1 MINYPGPIRAII
13 IEQSLSGEA
22 WSKDW
27 INRDNKSHNYEEF
40 LEDFNWIKTWSNN
53 HFKIVV
59 EKTLPV
65 LIFLILNFLLFY
77 FTKCLK
83 KNFTREKNIIF
94 LILLSFSLLSV
105 FLWFIKFPLYR
116 FGISYI
122 YTSMILIF
130 YFIFIKNIN
139 LDKLIKLKSLFIFMI
154 CLSFFGLTVKNIL
167 RIYEAD
173 KQFIYPSLVNVDR
186 VPILKKS
193 FDSNGNFTHYLSKG
207 ECGISKSPCTNFSVK
222 VTKEEI
228 YDYKVFTIDK

>member
-1 MINYPGPIRAII
+1 M
-13 IEQSLSGEA
+13 
-22 WSKDW
+22 
-27 INRDNKSHNYEEF
+27 
-40 LEDFNWIKTWSNN
+40 
-53 HFKIVV
+53 
-59 EKTLPV
+59 
-65 LIFLILNFLLFY
+65 
-77 FTKCLK
+77 
-83 KNFTREKNIIF
+83 
-94 LILLSFSLLSV
+94 
-105 FLWFIKFPLYR
+105 
-116 FGISYI
+116 
-122 YTSMILIF
+122 
-130 YFIFIKNIN
+130 
-139 LDKLIKLKSLFIFMI
+139 IKLKSIFIFFI